1 MTYMFSLGSMIFA
14 FRWAAVQSEFRSSV
28 PRPLIHSG
36 GSYNSNNNNNNRE
49 LTERFR
55 NLKALFDLKK
65 NIQCTNTHNY
75 TNQ

>member
-1 MTYMFSLGSMIFA
+1 MPINKQDV
-14 FRWAAVQSEFRSSV
+14 RSEDALATSDIAIHNSQGRSED
-28 PRPLIHSG
+28 
-36 GSYNSNNNNNNRE
+36 NNNKYNNRE

-55 NLKALFDLKK
+55 NLKALCNLKK

>member
-1 MTYMFSLGSMIFA
+1 MSIHKQEVRSDDALATSDIAIHNSQG
-14 FRWAAVQSEFRSSV
+14 RSED
-28 PRPLIHSG
+28 
-36 GSYNSNNNNNNRE
+36 NNYNNRE

-55 NLKALFDLKK
+55 NRKALCNLKK